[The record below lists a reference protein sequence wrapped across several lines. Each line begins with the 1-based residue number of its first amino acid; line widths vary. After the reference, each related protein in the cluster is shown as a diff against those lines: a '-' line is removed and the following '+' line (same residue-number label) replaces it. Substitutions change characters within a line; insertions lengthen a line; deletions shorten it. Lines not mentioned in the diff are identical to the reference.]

1 MKRRFRLPV
10 SPILLALPILTS
22 FDAFETPFA
31 AVALG
36 KIAAQE
42 PPSAAEEEEID
53 FELDAP
59 GEFALAPND
68 APQAPT
74 PENDAAANADRPTTP
89 FAPADALDSDAP
101 NVLATETVD
110 DAEMKRLSQ
119 DPLFQEFSAA
129 FDEAAPLPTLPNLDA
144 FGAAQ
149 DADAL
154 LQNGD
159 ARPTPSL
166 LISPVSPNLTPNAA
180 GKLASS
186 TAALDEIL
194 TIAAVDLDSLPLSET
209 ERAILTR
216 LDAEIARLCPLW
228 LDAELNRNV
237 VGRRERV
244 WERAET
250 PFSPNPA
257 NPSEAPNLPQ
267 TPVFT
272 NPANPSEAPNLPHTP
287 VSSDSAVPPEA
298 LNVPQTPVSPDR
310 PFFARPDVAQR
321 SNAPTSG
328 VRFEVADPK
337 PVASASDWA
346 LAPAAPFFFE
356 VVDSATGD
364 VFYTKAGD
372 FEPFE
377 GGAALVRGDRIFVA
391 TIEPGPGTPS
401 SGNAERTRILP
412 NGQIQGVDA
421 TGKRVV
427 APNLGTF
434 SLYLFDNPAR
444 LASVDGVF
452 FVPTAE
458 SGAPRP
464 AKLPA
469 NAEIGVES
477 GRLLLS
483 NGRPDEIFAR
493 IVVLCKS
500 KKRLVEIL
508 TQPRLAPETPTTP

>member
-1 MKRRFRLPV
+1 MKRRFCLPV
-10 SPILLALPILTS
+10 SSILLALPILTP
-22 FDAFETPFA
+22 FDAFETPLMTFA
-31 AVALG
+31 VG
-36 KIAAQE
+36 PIVAQE
-42 PPSAAEEEEID
+42 PIATDEDGEID
-53 FELDAP
+53 FQLVAP
-59 GEFALAPND
+59 GEFDLAPDD
-68 APQAPT
+68 APT
-74 PENDAAANADRPTTP
+74 LEIDADSDRPAIP
-89 FAPADALDSDAP
+89 LAVEPSESAAPDVLEAETLDE
-101 NVLATETVD
+101 TEI
-110 DAEMKRLSQ
+110 ERLSQ
-119 DPLFQEFSAA
+119 EPLFQEFSAA
-129 FDEAAPLPTLPNLDA
+129 FDEAAPLPALPNLDA
-144 FGAAQ
+144 LDAAQ

-159 ARPTPSL
+159 AQPTANLPV
-166 LISPVSPNLTPNAA
+166 SPNSPNLTPDAVA
-180 GKLASS
+180 KLASS

-194 TIAAVDLDSLPLSET
+194 AIAAVDLDSLQLTEA

-216 LDAEIARLCPLW
+216 LDAEIARLAPLW

-244 WERAET
+244 WERAEA
-250 PFSPNPA
+250 PIFPNSANSP
-257 NPSEAPNLPQ
+257 EAPG
-267 TPVFT
+267 
-272 NPANPSEAPNLPHTP
+272 
-287 VSSDSAVPPEA
+287 
-298 LNVPQTPVSPDR
+298 R
-310 PFFARPDVAQR
+310 PFFARPDVAER
-321 SNAPTSG
+321 STG
-328 VRFEVADPK
+328 VRFEVNDPK
-337 PVASASDWA
+337 PVASASDWS

-356 VVDSATGD
+356 VVDPATGD

-377 GGAALVRGDRIFVA
+377 GGAALVRGDRVFVA
-391 TIEPGPGTPS
+391 SIESGPGTPS
-401 SGNAERTRILP
+401 GRAERTRILK

-421 TGKRVV
+421 NGKRVIDFNV
-427 APNLGTF
+427 GTF

-458 SGAPRP
+458 SGEPRP

-469 NAEIGVES
+469 NAQVGVES

-508 TQPRLAPETPTTP
+508 TQPRLAPTTPTR

>member
-1 MKRRFRLPV
+1 MQRCFRRPI
-10 SPILLALPILTS
+10 SSILLALPILTP
-22 FDAFETPFA
+22 FDAFETPFQTF
-31 AVALG
+31 AVG
-36 KIAAQE
+36 QIAAQE
-42 PPSAAEEEEID
+42 PPATDEDAEID
-53 FELDAP
+53 FQLVAP
-59 GEFALAPND
+59 GEFDLAPDD
-68 APQAPT
+68 APQAPALET
-74 PENDAAANADRPTTP
+74 DADANADRPAIP
-89 FAPADALDSDAP
+89 FAPPAVPASDAP
-101 NVLATETVD
+101 DVLEAEPVD
-110 DAEMKRLSQ
+110 PAEMERLSQ

-129 FDEAAPLPTLPNLDA
+129 FDEAAPLPALPNLDA
-144 FGAAQ
+144 LNAERE
-149 DADAL
+149 ADAL

-159 ARPTPSL
+159 ARPSASL
-166 LISPVSPNLTPNAA
+166 PVSPNSSNLTPDAA

-194 TIAAVDLDSLPLSET
+194 AIAAVDLDSLPLSEA

-250 PFSPNPA
+250 PISPNSSNSPEA
-257 NPSEAPNLPQ
+257 LPLSEAPG
-267 TPVFT
+267 
-272 NPANPSEAPNLPHTP
+272 
-287 VSSDSAVPPEA
+287 
-298 LNVPQTPVSPDR
+298 R
-310 PFFARPDVAQR
+310 PFFARPDVAER
-321 SNAPTSG
+321 AAAPSFG
-328 VRFEVADPK
+328 VRFEVNDPK

-356 VVDSATGD
+356 VSDPATGD

-377 GGAALVRGDRIFVA
+377 GGAALVRGDRVFVA
-391 TIEPGPGTPS
+391 TVEPGPGTPS
-401 SGNAERTRILP
+401 GRAERTRILP

-421 TGKRVV
+421 TGKRVIDFNV
-427 APNLGTF
+427 GTF

-458 SGAPRP
+458 SGEPRP

-469 NAEIGVES
+469 NAQVGVES

-508 TQPRLAPETPTTP
+508 TQPRLQTETPTR

>member
-1 MKRRFRLPV
+1 MKRRFCLPV
-10 SPILLALPILTS
+10 SPILLTLPILTP

-36 KIAAQE
+36 KIAAQA
-42 PPSAAEEEEID
+42 PPLADEEETD
-53 FELDAP
+53 FELVVP
-59 GEFALAPND
+59 GEFDLAPDD
-68 APQAPT
+68 APQEPT
-74 PENDAAANADRPTTP
+74 FEPDADRPAIP
-89 FAPADALDSDAP
+89 FAPASDAP
-101 NVLATETVD
+101 NVLEAEPVD
-110 DAEMKRLSQ
+110 PAEMERLSQ

-144 FGAAQ
+144 LNAERE
-149 DADAL
+149 ADAL

-159 ARPTPSL
+159 AQPTPSL
-166 LISPVSPNLTPNAA
+166 SISPVPPVSPNLTPDAA
-180 GKLASS
+180 GKIASS

-194 TIAAVDLDSLPLSET
+194 AIAAVDLDSLPLSET

-216 LDAEIARLCPLW
+216 LDAEIARLAPLW

-244 WERAET
+244 WER
-250 PFSPNPA
+250 
-257 NPSEAPNLPQ
+257 SEAPVSSNFANSPQ
-267 TPVFT
+267 TPAFP
-272 NPANPSEAPNLPHTP
+272 NSANS
-287 VSSDSAVPPEA
+287 
-298 LNVPQTPVSPDR
+298 PQTHQAPGR
-310 PFFARPDVAQR
+310 PFFARPDVAER
-321 SNAPTSG
+321 AVASISG
-328 VRFEVADPK
+328 VRFEVDDPK

-356 VVDSATGD
+356 VSDPATGD

-377 GGAALVRGDRIFVA
+377 GGAALVRGDRVFVA
-391 TIEPGPGTPS
+391 TVEPGPGTPS
-401 SGNAERTRILP
+401 GRAERTRILP

-421 TGKRVV
+421 TGKRVIDFNV
-427 APNLGTF
+427 GTF

-458 SGAPRP
+458 SGEPRP

-469 NAEIGVES
+469 NAQVGVES

-508 TQPRLAPETPTTP
+508 TQPRLQTETPTR

>member
-1 MKRRFRLPV
+1 MKRCFRLPIP
-10 SPILLALPILTS
+10 SILLALPILTP
-22 FDAFETPFA
+22 FDAFETPLTTFS
-31 AVALG
+31 VG
-36 KIAAQE
+36 QIAAQE
-42 PPSAAEEEEID
+42 PPAPAAEEEEID
-53 FELDAP
+53 FELVAP
-59 GEFALAPND
+59 GEFDLAPDD

-74 PENDAAANADRPTTP
+74 LETDADADADRPAIP
-89 FAPADALDSDAP
+89 FAPADAPASNAP
-101 NVLATETVD
+101 TVLETEPVD
-110 DAEMKRLSQ
+110 DTEMERLSQ

-159 ARPTPSL
+159 AQPASSL
-166 LISPVSPNLTPNAA
+166 PVSSVSPNLTPDAA
-180 GKLASS
+180 AKLASS

-194 TIAAVDLDSLPLSET
+194 AIAAVDLDSLPLSET
-209 ERAILTR
+209 ERTLLTR

-244 WERAET
+244 WERAEA
-250 PFSPNPA
+250 PVSPNFVNSP
-257 NPSEAPNLPQ
+257 ETPNLPE
-267 TPVFT
+267 TPG
-272 NPANPSEAPNLPHTP
+272 
-287 VSSDSAVPPEA
+287 
-298 LNVPQTPVSPDR
+298 R
-310 PFFARPDVAQR
+310 PFFARPDVAELAAV
-321 SNAPTSG
+321 SSSVG
-328 VRFEVADPK
+328 VRFEVNDPK

-356 VVDSATGD
+356 VSDPATGD

-377 GGAALVRGDRIFVA
+377 GGSALVRGDRIFVA
-391 TIEPGPGTPS
+391 TIEPGSGAPS
-401 SGNAERTRILP
+401 GRAERTRILK

-421 TGKRVV
+421 TGKRVTDF
-427 APNLGTF
+427 NLGTF
-434 SLYLFDNPAR
+434 SLYLFNNPAR

-458 SGAPRP
+458 SGEPRP

-469 NAEIGVES
+469 NAQVGVES

-508 TQPRLAPETPTTP
+508 TQPRLQTETPTR

>member
-1 MKRRFRLPV
+1 MKRRSISPV
-10 SPILLALPILTS
+10 FSILLATPILTP
-22 FDAFETPFA
+22 FDAFESPVDAFA
-31 AVALG
+31 VG
-36 KIAAQE
+36 QIAAQE
-42 PPSAAEEEEID
+42 PIATDDEDDEID
-53 FELDAP
+53 FQLVAP
-59 GEFALAPND
+59 GEFDLAPDD
-68 APQAPT
+68 APTLEA
-74 PENDAAANADRPTTP
+74 DVADADRPAIPLVVEPSETD
-89 FAPADALDSDAP
+89 ASDALKA
-101 NVLATETVD
+101 ETVD
-110 DAEMKRLSQ
+110 PAEMERLSQ
-119 DPLFQEFSAA
+119 DPLFKEFSAA
-129 FDEAAPLPTLPNLDA
+129 FDEAAPLPALQNLDA

-154 LQNGD
+154 LQNG
-159 ARPTPSL
+159 AAQPKSSL
-166 LISPVSPNLTPNAA
+166 SFSPVSPNLTPDAA
-180 GKLASS
+180 AKLASS

-194 TIAAVDLDSLPLSET
+194 AIAAVDLDSLPLSEA

-250 PFSPNPA
+250 PVSPNSADPPQA
-257 NPSEAPNLPQ
+257 PKLSE
-267 TPVFT
+267 TPG
-272 NPANPSEAPNLPHTP
+272 
-287 VSSDSAVPPEA
+287 
-298 LNVPQTPVSPDR
+298 R
-310 PFFARPDVAQR
+310 PFFARPDVADR
-321 SNAPTSG
+321 AVASTSG
-328 VRFEVADPK
+328 VRFEVNDPQ

-356 VVDSATGD
+356 VVDPATGD

-377 GGAALVRGDRIFVA
+377 GGAALVRGDQIFVA
-391 TIEPGPGTPS
+391 TVEPGPNASTRR
-401 SGNAERTRILP
+401 AERTRILK

-421 TGKRVV
+421 NGKRVIDF
-427 APNLGTF
+427 NIGTI

-458 SGAPRP
+458 SGEPRP
-464 AKLPA
+464 AKLPP

-493 IVVLCKS
+493 IAVLCKS

-508 TQPRLAPETPTTP
+508 TQPRLQTETPTR

>member
-1 MKRRFRLPV
+1 MKRRSISPV
-10 SPILLALPILTS
+10 LPILLATPIL
-22 FDAFETPFA
+22 TPFA
-31 AVALG
+31 ALETPFQTLVVG
-36 KIAAQE
+36 QIAAQA
-42 PPSAAEEEEID
+42 PPLEAEEV
-53 FELDAP
+53 ELDFQLVAP
-59 GEFALAPND
+59 GEFDLAPDDENGD
-68 APQAPT
+68 ALPAESPQAPL
-74 PENDAAANADRPTTP
+74 DADGPAIP
-89 FAPADALDSDAP
+89 FASADAPASDAP
-101 NVLATETVD
+101 NVLEAETLD
-110 DAEMKRLSQ
+110 PAEMERLSQ

-144 FGAAQ
+144 FGAVQ

-154 LQNGD
+154 LQNGG
-159 ARPTPSL
+159 AQSTPSL
-166 LISPVSPNLTPNAA
+166 PASPAPPISPNLTPNAA
-180 GKLASS
+180 KLASS

-194 TIAAVDLDSLPLSET
+194 AIAAVDLDSLSLSDT

-244 WERAET
+244 WERAEA
-250 PFSPNPA
+250 PAFPNSANSPET
-257 NPSEAPNLPQ
+257 SNLP
-267 TPVFT
+267 
-272 NPANPSEAPNLPHTP
+272 
-287 VSSDSAVPPEA
+287 PP
-298 LNVPQTPVSPDR
+298 LGR
-310 PFFARPDVAQR
+310 PFFARPDVAPR
-321 SNAPTSG
+321 AAEPSSG
-328 VRFEVADPK
+328 VRFEVDDPK
-337 PVASASDWA
+337 TVASASDWA

-372 FEPFE
+372 FEPFD
-377 GGAALVRGDRIFVA
+377 GGAALVRGDRVFVA
-391 TIEPGPGTPS
+391 TVEPGPNALNGR
-401 SGNAERTRILP
+401 AERVRILK

-427 APNLGTF
+427 NFNVGTF
-434 SLYLFDNPAR
+434 SLYLFNNPAR
-444 LASVDGVF
+444 LASADGVF

-458 SGAPRP
+458 SGEPRL

-469 NAEIGVES
+469 NAEVGVES

>member
-1 MKRRFRLPV
+1 MKRCFRLPIP
-10 SPILLALPILTS
+10 SILLALPILTP
-22 FDAFETPFA
+22 FDAFETPFQTF
-31 AVALG
+31 AVG
-36 KIAAQE
+36 QIAAQE
-42 PPSAAEEEEID
+42 PPAPAAEEEEID
-53 FELDAP
+53 FELVAP
-59 GEFALAPND
+59 GEFDLAPDD

-74 PENDAAANADRPTTP
+74 LDPDAAGDADRPAIP
-89 FAPADALDSDAP
+89 FAPPAVPASDAP
-101 NVLATETVD
+101 NVLEAESVD
-110 DAEMKRLSQ
+110 PAEMERLSQ

-129 FDEAAPLPTLPNLDA
+129 FDEAAPLPALPNLDA
-144 FGAAQ
+144 LNAERE
-149 DADAL
+149 ADAL

-159 ARPTPSL
+159 AQPSTSL
-166 LISPVSPNLTPNAA
+166 PIPPNSLNPPNLTPDAA
-180 GKLASS
+180 AKLASS

-194 TIAAVDLDSLPLSET
+194 AIAAVDLDSLPLSEA

-244 WERAET
+244 WERAEA
-250 PFSPNPA
+250 PIFPNSANSPETSPL
-257 NPSEAPNLPQ
+257 SEAPG
-267 TPVFT
+267 
-272 NPANPSEAPNLPHTP
+272 
-287 VSSDSAVPPEA
+287 
-298 LNVPQTPVSPDR
+298 R
-310 PFFARPDVAQR
+310 PFFARPDVAER
-321 SNAPTSG
+321 AAVSSSVG
-328 VRFEVADPK
+328 VRFEVNDPK

-356 VVDSATGD
+356 VSDPATGD

-377 GGAALVRGDRIFVA
+377 GGAALVRDDRVFVA
-391 TIEPGPGTPS
+391 TVEPGPGTPS
-401 SGNAERTRILP
+401 GRAERIRILK

-421 TGKRVV
+421 TGKRVIDF
-427 APNLGTF
+427 NIGTF

-458 SGAPRP
+458 SGEPRP
-464 AKLPA
+464 AKLPP

-493 IVVLCKS
+493 IAVLCKS

-508 TQPRLAPETPTTP
+508 TQPRLQTETPTR

>member
-1 MKRRFRLPV
+1 MKRRSRYPVLPL
-10 SPILLALPILTS
+10 LLAAPILTS
-22 FDAFETPFA
+22 FDAFATTFRTFA
-31 AVALG
+31 VG
-36 KIAAQE
+36 QIAAQE
-42 PPSAAEEEEID
+42 PIATDDEDGEID
-53 FELDAP
+53 FRLVAP
-59 GEFALAPND
+59 GEFDLAPD
-68 APQAPT
+68 DESGDVLLLET
-74 PENDAAANADRPTTP
+74 PEESLDADRPALP
-89 FAPADALDSDAP
+89 FAPADEAPVDAP
-101 NVLATETVD
+101 DVLEAETL
-110 DAEMKRLSQ
+110 DAAAMERLSQ

-129 FDEAAPLPTLPNLDA
+129 FDEAAPLPALPNLDA
-144 FGAAQ
+144 LAAERE
-149 DADAL
+149 ADAL

-159 ARPTPSL
+159 AQPATLPA
-166 LISPVSPNLTPNAA
+166 SPNRTPDAA
-180 GKLASS
+180 ARLASS

-194 TIAAVDLDSLPLSET
+194 AIAAVDLDALSLSES
-209 ERAILTR
+209 ERAILAR
-216 LDAEIARLCPLW
+216 LDAEIARLAPLW

-244 WERAET
+244 WERAE
-250 PFSPNPA
+250 A
-257 NPSEAPNLPQ
+257 
-267 TPVFT
+267 
-272 NPANPSEAPNLPHTP
+272 
-287 VSSDSAVPPEA
+287 
-298 LNVPQTPVSPDR
+298 PVSPNAVPSESLAFPRTPGR
-310 PFFARPDVAQR
+310 PLSSRPAIAER
-321 SNAPTSG
+321 SNG
-328 VRFEVADPK
+328 VRFEINDPR

-356 VVDSATGD
+356 VSDPATGD

-391 TIEPGPGTPS
+391 AVEPGPNALNGR
-401 SGNAERTRILP
+401 AERIRILK

-427 APNLGTF
+427 NFNAGTF
-434 SLYLFDNPAR
+434 SLFTFDNPAR
-444 LASVDGVF
+444 LASADGVF

-458 SGAPRP
+458 SGEPRP

-508 TQPRLAPETPTTP
+508 TQPRLAPETPTR

>member
-1 MKRRFRLPV
+1 MKRRVYLPV
-10 SPILLALPILTS
+10 PSILLALPILTS
-22 FDAFETPFA
+22 FDAFETPLTTFS
-31 AVALG
+31 VG
-36 KIAAQE
+36 QIAAQE
-42 PPSAAEEEEID
+42 PPAPGAEEEEID
-53 FELDAP
+53 FELVAP
-59 GEFALAPND
+59 GEFDLAPDD
-68 APQAPT
+68 APT
-74 PENDAAANADRPTTP
+74 LEIDAADADRPAIPLAVEPSET
-89 FAPADALDSDAP
+89 AASD
-101 NVLATETVD
+101 VLEAETVD
-110 DAEMKRLSQ
+110 AAEMERLSQ

-129 FDEAAPLPTLPNLDA
+129 FDEAAPLPSLPNLDA
-144 FGAAQ
+144 LNAAQ

-159 ARPTPSL
+159 AQPTTPLSV
-166 LISPVSPNLTPNAA
+166 SPVSPNLTPNAA
-180 GKLASS
+180 AQLASS

-194 TIAAVDLDSLPLSET
+194 AIAAVDLDSLSLSEA

-216 LDAEIARLCPLW
+216 LDAEIARLAPLW

-250 PFSPNPA
+250 PVFPNSANSP
-257 NPSEAPNLPQ
+257 EAPNLSE
-267 TPVFT
+267 TPG
-272 NPANPSEAPNLPHTP
+272 
-287 VSSDSAVPPEA
+287 
-298 LNVPQTPVSPDR
+298 R
-310 PFFARPDVAQR
+310 PLFARPDVAER
-321 SNAPTSG
+321 AAVSSSVG
-328 VRFEVADPK
+328 VRFEVNDPK
-337 PVASASDWA
+337 PIASTSDWA

-356 VVDSATGD
+356 VSDPSTGD
-364 VFYTKAGD
+364 IFYTKAGD

-377 GGAALVRGDRIFVA
+377 GGAALVRGARVFVA
-391 TIEPGPGTPS
+391 TIKPGPNASTRR
-401 SGNAERTRILP
+401 AERTRILK

-427 APNLGTF
+427 DFNIGTF

-458 SGAPRP
+458 SGEPRP

-469 NAEIGVES
+469 NAEIGVDS

-508 TQPRLAPETPTTP
+508 TQPRLAPATPTR

>member
-1 MKRRFRLPV
+1 MKRRSIFPV
-10 SPILLALPILTS
+10 LPILLATPIL
-22 FDAFETPFA
+22 TPFA
-31 AVALG
+31 AFESPVDAFVVG
-36 KIAAQE
+36 QTAAQE
-42 PPSAAEEEEID
+42 PIATDDEDGEID
-53 FELDAP
+53 FQLVAP
-59 GEFALAPND
+59 GEFDLAPDD
-68 APQAPT
+68 APT
-74 PENDAAANADRPTTP
+74 LEIDADSDRPAIP
-89 FAPADALDSDAP
+89 LAVEPSESAAPDVLEAETLDE
-101 NVLATETVD
+101 TEI
-110 DAEMKRLSQ
+110 ERLSQ
-119 DPLFQEFSAA
+119 EPLFQEFSAA
-129 FDEAAPLPTLPNLDA
+129 FDEAAPLPALPNLDA
-144 FGAAQ
+144 LDAAQ

-159 ARPTPSL
+159 AQPTANLPV
-166 LISPVSPNLTPNAA
+166 SPNSPNLTPDAA
-180 GKLASS
+180 AKLASS

-194 TIAAVDLDSLPLSET
+194 AIAAVDLDSLQLTET

-216 LDAEIARLCPLW
+216 LDAEIARLAPLW

-250 PFSPNPA
+250 PIFPNSA
-257 NPSEAPNLPQ
+257 NSSEAPG
-267 TPVFT
+267 
-272 NPANPSEAPNLPHTP
+272 
-287 VSSDSAVPPEA
+287 
-298 LNVPQTPVSPDR
+298 R
-310 PFFARPDVAQR
+310 PFFARPDVAER
-321 SNAPTSG
+321 STG
-328 VRFEVADPK
+328 VRFEVNDPK

-356 VVDSATGD
+356 VSDPATGD

-377 GGAALVRGDRIFVA
+377 GGAALVRGDRVFVA
-391 TIEPGPGTPS
+391 TVEPGPNASTRR
-401 SGNAERTRILP
+401 AERTRILK

-421 TGKRVV
+421 NGKRVIDFNV
-427 APNLGTF
+427 GTF

-458 SGAPRP
+458 SGEPRP

-469 NAEIGVES
+469 NAQVGVES

-508 TQPRLAPETPTTP
+508 TQPRLAPETPTR

>member
-1 MKRRFRLPV
+1 MKRRSRLPLF
-10 SPILLALPILTS
+10 SILLATPILTP
-22 FDAFETPFA
+22 FDAFETPFF
-31 AVALG
+31 AVASG

-42 PPSAAEEEEID
+42 PTPPAAEAENVD
-53 FELDAP
+53 FELVAP
-59 GEFALAPND
+59 DEFALVPDAENAQPTVGDFNLNADSPFVD
-68 APQAPT
+68 APDADARPALPDADAPT
-74 PENDAAANADRPTTP
+74 
-89 FAPADALDSDAP
+89 
-101 NVLATETVD
+101 VLEAETVD
-110 DAEMKRLSQ
+110 PAAMERLSQ

-159 ARPTPSL
+159 ARPTASL
-166 LISPVSPNLTPNAA
+166 PVSPVSPNLTPNDAE
-180 GKLASS
+180 KLASS

-194 TIAAVDLDSLPLSET
+194 AIAAVDLDSLPLSET

-250 PFSPNPA
+250 PVSANLTNPPA
-257 NPSEAPNLPQ
+257 QPGFTDPSKTPQ
-267 TPVFT
+267 TPG
-272 NPANPSEAPNLPHTP
+272 
-287 VSSDSAVPPEA
+287 
-298 LNVPQTPVSPDR
+298 R
-310 PFFARPDVAQR
+310 PFFARPDVAQNGPNPR
-321 SNAPTSG
+321 NAPDAERAVVSSSSG
-328 VRFEVADPK
+328 VRFEIADPK
-337 PVASASDWA
+337 PIASASDWS

-356 VVDSATGD
+356 VVDPATGD

-377 GGAALVRGDRIFVA
+377 GGAALVRGDRVFVA

-401 SGNAERTRILP
+401 GRAERIRILK

-421 TGKRVV
+421 NGKRVIDFNV
-427 APNLGTF
+427 GTF

-458 SGAPRP
+458 SGEPRS
-464 AKLPA
+464 AKLPP
-469 NAEIGVES
+469 NSEIGVES

-500 KKRLVEIL
+500 KIRLVEIL
-508 TQPRLAPETPTTP
+508 TQPRLQTETPTP

>member
-1 MKRRFRLPV
+1 MKRCFRLPIP
-10 SPILLALPILTS
+10 SILLALPILTP
-22 FDAFETPFA
+22 FDAFETPFQTF
-31 AVALG
+31 AVG
-36 KIAAQE
+36 QIAAQE
-42 PPSAAEEEEID
+42 PIATDEDAEID
-53 FELDAP
+53 FQLVAP
-59 GEFALAPND
+59 GEFDLAPDD
-68 APQAPT
+68 APT
-74 PENDAAANADRPTTP
+74 LEIDDADADRPAIPLAVEPSETA
-89 FAPADALDSDAP
+89 APDVLEAETIGDAQM
-101 NVLATETVD
+101 E
-110 DAEMKRLSQ
+110 RLSQ

-144 FGAAQ
+144 LDAAQ
-149 DADAL
+149 NADAL

-159 ARPTPSL
+159 ARPLASL
-166 LISPVSPNLTPNAA
+166 PVSPNSPALTPDAA
-180 GKLASS
+180 AKLASS

-194 TIAAVDLDSLPLSET
+194 AIAAVDLDSLSLSEA
-209 ERAILTR
+209 ERAILAR

-228 LDAELNRNV
+228 LNAELNRNV

-250 PFSPNPA
+250 PIFPNSANSPEALPL
-257 NPSEAPNLPQ
+257 SEAPG
-267 TPVFT
+267 
-272 NPANPSEAPNLPHTP
+272 
-287 VSSDSAVPPEA
+287 
-298 LNVPQTPVSPDR
+298 R
-310 PFFARPDVAQR
+310 PFFARPDVAELAAV
-321 SNAPTSG
+321 SSSVG
-328 VRFEVADPK
+328 VRFEVNDPK

-356 VVDSATGD
+356 VSDPATGD

-377 GGAALVRGDRIFVA
+377 GGAALVRGDRVFVA
-391 TIEPGPGTPS
+391 TVEPGPGTPS
-401 SGNAERTRILP
+401 GRAERIRILK

-427 APNLGTF
+427 DFNVGTF

-458 SGAPRP
+458 SGEPRP

-469 NAEIGVES
+469 NAQVGVES

-508 TQPRLAPETPTTP
+508 TQPRLQTETPTR

>member
-10 SPILLALPILTS
+10 SSILLTLPILTP

-31 AVALG
+31 ALALG
-36 KIAAQE
+36 QIAAQE
-42 PPSAAEEEEID
+42 PLATDDEDAEID
-53 FELDAP
+53 FQLVAP
-59 GEFALAPND
+59 GEFDLAPDD

-74 PENDAAANADRPTTP
+74 LETDADADRPAIP
-89 FAPADALDSDAP
+89 FAPADAPASDASTA
-101 NVLATETVD
+101 LETETVD
-110 DAEMKRLSQ
+110 AAEMERLSQ

-149 DADAL
+149 NADAL

-159 ARPTPSL
+159 ARPATSL
-166 LISPVSPNLTPNAA
+166 PVSPASPNLTPNAA
-180 GKLASS
+180 AQLAAS
-186 TAALDEIL
+186 TAALDEVL
-194 TIAAVDLDSLPLSET
+194 AIAAVDLDSLPLSET
-209 ERAILTR
+209 ERAILAR

-244 WERAET
+244 WERAEA
-250 PFSPNPA
+250 PVSPNSA
-257 NPSEAPNLPQ
+257 NLPQ
-267 TPVFT
+267 TPG
-272 NPANPSEAPNLPHTP
+272 
-287 VSSDSAVPPEA
+287 
-298 LNVPQTPVSPDR
+298 R
-310 PFFARPDVAQR
+310 PFFARPDVAER
-321 SNAPTSG
+321 STG
-328 VRFEVADPK
+328 VRFEVNDPQ
-337 PVASASDWA
+337 PVASASDWS

-356 VVDSATGD
+356 VSDPATGD

-377 GGAALVRGDRIFVA
+377 GGAALVRGDRVFVA

-401 SGNAERTRILP
+401 GRAERTRILK

-427 APNLGTF
+427 DFNVGTY

-452 FVPTAE
+452 FVPTA
-458 SGAPRP
+458 
-464 AKLPA
+464 
-469 NAEIGVES
+469 
-477 GRLLLS
+477 
-483 NGRPDEIFAR
+483 
-493 IVVLCKS
+493 
-500 KKRLVEIL
+500 
-508 TQPRLAPETPTTP
+508 

>member
-1 MKRRFRLPV
+1 MKRCFRLPI
-10 SPILLALPILTS
+10 SSILLALPILTS
-22 FDAFETPFA
+22 FDAFETPLMTFS
-31 AVALG
+31 VG
-36 KIAAQE
+36 QIAAQE
-42 PPSAAEEEEID
+42 PIATDEDAEID
-53 FELDAP
+53 FQLVAP
-59 GEFALAPND
+59 GEFDLAPDD
-68 APQAPT
+68 APT
-74 PENDAAANADRPTTP
+74 LETEIDADDADRPAIPLAVEPSETA
-89 FAPADALDSDAP
+89 APD
-101 NVLATETVD
+101 VLEAETID
-110 DAEMKRLSQ
+110 DAQMERLSQ

-129 FDEAAPLPTLPNLDA
+129 FDEAAPLPALPNLDA
-144 FGAAQ
+144 LNAERE
-149 DADAL
+149 ADAL

-159 ARPTPSL
+159 AQPSTSL
-166 LISPVSPNLTPNAA
+166 PVSPNSLNSPNLTPDAA
-180 GKLASS
+180 AKLASS

-194 TIAAVDLDSLPLSET
+194 AIAAVDLDSLSLSEA

-250 PFSPNPA
+250 PIFPNSANSPETSPL
-257 NPSEAPNLPQ
+257 SEAPG
-267 TPVFT
+267 
-272 NPANPSEAPNLPHTP
+272 
-287 VSSDSAVPPEA
+287 
-298 LNVPQTPVSPDR
+298 R
-310 PFFARPDVAQR
+310 PFFARPDVAELAAV
-321 SNAPTSG
+321 SSSVG
-328 VRFEVADPK
+328 VRFEVNDPK

-356 VVDSATGD
+356 VSDPATGD

-377 GGAALVRGDRIFVA
+377 GGAALVRGDRVFVA
-391 TIEPGPGTPS
+391 TVEPGPGTPS
-401 SGNAERTRILP
+401 GRAERIRILK

-421 TGKRVV
+421 TGKRVIDF
-427 APNLGTF
+427 NIGTF

-458 SGAPRP
+458 SGEPRP

-469 NAEIGVES
+469 NAQVGVES

-508 TQPRLAPETPTTP
+508 TQPRLQTETPTR

>member
-1 MKRRFRLPV
+1 MKRRSIFPV
-10 SPILLALPILTS
+10 LPILLATPIL
-22 FDAFETPFA
+22 TPFA
-31 AVALG
+31 AFESPVDAFVVG
-36 KIAAQE
+36 QTAAQE
-42 PPSAAEEEEID
+42 PIATDDEDGEID
-53 FELDAP
+53 FQLVAP
-59 GEFALAPND
+59 GEFDLAPDD
-68 APQAPT
+68 APT
-74 PENDAAANADRPTTP
+74 LEIDADSDRPAIP
-89 FAPADALDSDAP
+89 LAVEPSESAAPDVLEAETLDE
-101 NVLATETVD
+101 TEI
-110 DAEMKRLSQ
+110 ERLSQ
-119 DPLFQEFSAA
+119 EPLFQEFSAA
-129 FDEAAPLPTLPNLDA
+129 FDEATPLPALPNLDA
-144 FGAAQ
+144 LDAAQ

-159 ARPTPSL
+159 AQPTANLPV
-166 LISPVSPNLTPNAA
+166 SPNSPNLTPDAA
-180 GKLASS
+180 AKLASS

-194 TIAAVDLDSLPLSET
+194 AIAAVDLDSLQLTET

-216 LDAEIARLCPLW
+216 LDAEIARLAPLW

-250 PFSPNPA
+250 PIFPNSA
-257 NPSEAPNLPQ
+257 NSSEAPG
-267 TPVFT
+267 
-272 NPANPSEAPNLPHTP
+272 
-287 VSSDSAVPPEA
+287 
-298 LNVPQTPVSPDR
+298 R
-310 PFFARPDVAQR
+310 PFFARPDVAER
-321 SNAPTSG
+321 STG
-328 VRFEVADPK
+328 VRFEVNDPK

-356 VVDSATGD
+356 VSDPATGD

-377 GGAALVRGDRIFVA
+377 GGAALVRGDRVFVA
-391 TIEPGPGTPS
+391 TVEPGPNASTRR
-401 SGNAERTRILP
+401 AERTRILK

-421 TGKRVV
+421 NGKRVIDFNV
-427 APNLGTF
+427 GTF

-458 SGAPRP
+458 SGEPRP

-469 NAEIGVES
+469 NAQVGVES

-508 TQPRLAPETPTTP
+508 TQPRLAPETPTR

>member
-1 MKRRFRLPV
+1 M
-10 SPILLALPILTS
+10 A
-22 FDAFETPFA
+22 
-31 AVALG
+31 
-36 KIAAQE
+36 
-42 PPSAAEEEEID
+42 
-53 FELDAP
+53 
-59 GEFALAPND
+59 
-68 APQAPT
+68 
-74 PENDAAANADRPTTP
+74 
-89 FAPADALDSDAP
+89 
-101 NVLATETVD
+101 
-110 DAEMKRLSQ
+110 
-119 DPLFQEFSAA
+119 
-129 FDEAAPLPTLPNLDA
+129 
-144 FGAAQ
+144 
-149 DADAL
+149 
-154 LQNGD
+154 
-159 ARPTPSL
+159 
-166 LISPVSPNLTPNAA
+166 
-180 GKLASS
+180 
-186 TAALDEIL
+186 
-194 TIAAVDLDSLPLSET
+194 IAAVDLDSLSLSEA

-250 PFSPNPA
+250 PISPNSA
-257 NPSEAPNLPQ
+257 NSPETLPLSEAPG
-267 TPVFT
+267 
-272 NPANPSEAPNLPHTP
+272 
-287 VSSDSAVPPEA
+287 
-298 LNVPQTPVSPDR
+298 R
-310 PFFARPDVAQR
+310 PFFARPDVAER
-321 SNAPTSG
+321 AAVSSSVG
-328 VRFEVADPK
+328 VRFEVNDPK

-356 VVDSATGD
+356 VSDPATGD

-377 GGAALVRGDRIFVA
+377 GGAALVRGDRVFVA
-391 TIEPGPGTPS
+391 TVEPGPGTPS
-401 SGNAERTRILP
+401 GRAERIRILK

-427 APNLGTF
+427 DFNVGTF

-458 SGAPRP
+458 SGEPRP

-469 NAEIGVES
+469 NAQVGVES

-508 TQPRLAPETPTTP
+508 TQPRLQTETPTR

>member
-1 MKRRFRLPV
+1 MKRRFCLPV
-10 SPILLALPILTS
+10 SSILLALPILTP
-22 FDAFETPFA
+22 FDAFETPLMTF
-31 AVALG
+31 VVG
-36 KIAAQE
+36 QTAAQE
-42 PPSAAEEEEID
+42 PIATDDEDGEID
-53 FELDAP
+53 FQLVAP
-59 GEFALAPND
+59 GEFDLAPDD

-74 PENDAAANADRPTTP
+74 LETDADADRPAIPLAVEPSAT
-89 FAPADALDSDAP
+89 DVP
-101 NVLATETVD
+101 NVLEAETVD
-110 DAEMKRLSQ
+110 AAEMERLSQ

-129 FDEAAPLPTLPNLDA
+129 FDQAAPLPTLPNLDA
-144 FGAAQ
+144 LNAERE
-149 DADAL
+149 ADAL

-159 ARPTPSL
+159 AQPTAFLSVPPVS
-166 LISPVSPNLTPNAA
+166 SVSPNLTPNAA
-180 GKLASS
+180 AQLASS

-194 TIAAVDLDSLPLSET
+194 AIAAVDLDSLSLSEA

-216 LDAEIARLCPLW
+216 LDAEIARLAPLW

-250 PFSPNPA
+250 PIFPNPA
-257 NPSEAPNLPQ
+257 VSPEAPNL
-267 TPVFT
+267 
-272 NPANPSEAPNLPHTP
+272 SEAPG
-287 VSSDSAVPPEA
+287 
-298 LNVPQTPVSPDR
+298 R
-310 PFFARPDVAQR
+310 PFFARPDVAELAAV
-321 SNAPTSG
+321 SSSVG
-328 VRFEVADPK
+328 VRFEVNDPK

-356 VVDSATGD
+356 VSDPATGD

-377 GGAALVRGDRIFVA
+377 GGAALVRGDQIFVA
-391 TIEPGPGTPS
+391 TVEPGP
-401 SGNAERTRILP
+401 NASTRRGERIRILK

-421 TGKRVV
+421 SGKRVV
-427 APNLGTF
+427 DFNVGTF

-458 SGAPRP
+458 SGEPRP

-469 NAEIGVES
+469 NAEVGVDS

-493 IVVLCKS
+493 IAILCKS

-508 TQPRLAPETPTTP
+508 TQPRLAPETPTR

>member
-1 MKRRFRLPV
+1 
-10 SPILLALPILTS
+10 
-22 FDAFETPFA
+22 
-31 AVALG
+31 
-36 KIAAQE
+36 
-42 PPSAAEEEEID
+42 
-53 FELDAP
+53 
-59 GEFALAPND
+59 
-68 APQAPT
+68 
-74 PENDAAANADRPTTP
+74 
-89 FAPADALDSDAP
+89 
-101 NVLATETVD
+101 
-110 DAEMKRLSQ
+110 
-119 DPLFQEFSAA
+119 
-129 FDEAAPLPTLPNLDA
+129 
-144 FGAAQ
+144 
-149 DADAL
+149 
-154 LQNGD
+154 
-159 ARPTPSL
+159 
-166 LISPVSPNLTPNAA
+166 
-180 GKLASS
+180 
-186 TAALDEIL
+186 
-194 TIAAVDLDSLPLSET
+194 
-209 ERAILTR
+209 
-216 LDAEIARLCPLW
+216 
-228 LDAELNRNV
+228 
-237 VGRRERV
+237 
-244 WERAET
+244 
-250 PFSPNPA
+250 
-257 NPSEAPNLPQ
+257 
-267 TPVFT
+267 VFT
-272 NPANPSEAPNLPHTP
+272 NPANPSEAPNLPQTP

>member
-1 MKRRFRLPV
+1 MKRRFRFPV
-10 SPILLALPILTS
+10 SPILLALPILTP
-22 FDAFETPFA
+22 FDAFETPLG
-31 AVALG
+31 AVASG
-36 KIAAQE
+36 KIAARE
-42 PPSAAEEEEID
+42 PLATDDEAVEID
-53 FELDAP
+53 FQLVAP
-59 GEFALAPND
+59 GEFDLAPDD

-74 PENDAAANADRPTTP
+74 LETDADADRPAIP
-89 FAPADALDSDAP
+89 FAPADAPVSDAP
-101 NVLATETVD
+101 TVLETETVD
-110 DAEMKRLSQ
+110 DAEMERLSQ

-129 FDEAAPLPTLPNLDA
+129 FDQAAPLPTLPNLDA

-149 DADAL
+149 NADAL
-154 LQNGD
+154 LQNDD

-166 LISPVSPNLTPNAA
+166 PVPPVSPNLTPNAA
-180 GKLASS
+180 EKLVSS

-194 TIAAVDLDSLPLSET
+194 AIAAVDLDSLPLSET
-209 ERAILTR
+209 ERAILAR
-216 LDAEIARLCPLW
+216 LDAEIARLAPLW

-244 WERAET
+244 WERAE
-250 PFSPNPA
+250 A
-257 NPSEAPNLPQ
+257 
-267 TPVFT
+267 PVFS
-272 NPANPSEAPNLPHTP
+272 NSANSPQAPG
-287 VSSDSAVPPEA
+287 
-298 LNVPQTPVSPDR
+298 R
-310 PFFARPDVAQR
+310 PLFARSDVAAR
-321 SNAPTSG
+321 AVASTSG
-328 VRFEVADPK
+328 VRFEVDDPK

-377 GGAALVRGDRIFVA
+377 GGAALVRGDRVFVA
-391 TIEPGPGTPS
+391 TVEPGPGTPS
-401 SGNAERTRILP
+401 GRAERTRILK

-421 TGKRVV
+421 TGKRVIDFNV
-427 APNLGTF
+427 GTI

-458 SGAPRP
+458 SGEPRP

-469 NAEIGVES
+469 NAEVGVES

-508 TQPRLAPETPTTP
+508 TQPRLVPETPTR

>member
-1 MKRRFRLPV
+1 MKRCFRLPIP
-10 SPILLALPILTS
+10 SILLALSILTP
-22 FDAFETPFA
+22 FDAFETPFQTF
-31 AVALG
+31 AVG
-36 KIAAQE
+36 QIAAQE
-42 PPSAAEEEEID
+42 PIATDEDAEID
-53 FELDAP
+53 FQLVAP
-59 GEFALAPND
+59 GEFDLAPDD
-68 APQAPT
+68 APT
-74 PENDAAANADRPTTP
+74 LEIDDAAADRPAIPLAVEPSETA
-89 FAPADALDSDAP
+89 APDVLEAETIDAD
-101 NVLATETVD
+101 
-110 DAEMKRLSQ
+110 EMERLSQ

-129 FDEAAPLPTLPNLDA
+129 FDQAAPLPTLPNLDA
-144 FGAAQ
+144 LNAERE
-149 DADAL
+149 ADAL
-154 LQNGD
+154 LQNGAAEPT
-159 ARPTPSL
+159 ARLSNPL
-166 LISPVSPNLTPNAA
+166 NSPNSPNSTPDAA
-180 GKLASS
+180 AKLASS

-194 TIAAVDLDSLPLSET
+194 AIAAVDLDSLPLSEA

-216 LDAEIARLCPLW
+216 LDAEIARLAPLW

-250 PFSPNPA
+250 PIFPNSVNSPEALPL
-257 NPSEAPNLPQ
+257 SEAPG
-267 TPVFT
+267 
-272 NPANPSEAPNLPHTP
+272 
-287 VSSDSAVPPEA
+287 
-298 LNVPQTPVSPDR
+298 R
-310 PFFARPDVAQR
+310 PFFARPDVAER
-321 SNAPTSG
+321 AAVSSSVG
-328 VRFEVADPK
+328 VRFEVNDPK

-356 VVDSATGD
+356 VSDPTTGD

-377 GGAALVRGDRIFVA
+377 GGAALVRGDRVFVA
-391 TIEPGPGTPS
+391 TVEPGPGTPS
-401 SGNAERTRILP
+401 GRAERTRILK

-427 APNLGTF
+427 DFNIGTF

-452 FVPTAE
+452 FVPTTE
-458 SGAPRP
+458 SGEPRP

-469 NAEIGVES
+469 NAQVGVES

-508 TQPRLAPETPTTP
+508 TQPRLQTET

>member
-1 MKRRFRLPV
+1 MKRCFRLPI
-10 SPILLALPILTS
+10 SSILLALPILTP
-22 FDAFETPFA
+22 FDAFETPLTTFF
-31 AVALG
+31 VG
-36 KIAAQE
+36 QIAAQE
-42 PPSAAEEEEID
+42 PPAPAAEEEEID
-53 FELDAP
+53 FELVAP
-59 GEFALAPND
+59 GEFDLAPDD
-68 APQAPT
+68 APQAPALET
-74 PENDAAANADRPTTP
+74 DADANADRPAIP
-89 FAPADALDSDAP
+89 FAPPAVPASDAP
-101 NVLATETVD
+101 DVLEAEPVD
-110 DAEMKRLSQ
+110 SAEMERLSQ

-144 FGAAQ
+144 LNAERE
-149 DADAL
+149 ADAL

-159 ARPTPSL
+159 ARPSASL
-166 LISPVSPNLTPNAA
+166 PVSPNSPTLTPNVAA
-180 GKLASS
+180 KLASS

-194 TIAAVDLDSLPLSET
+194 AIAAVDLDSLPLSET

-250 PFSPNPA
+250 PVSPNFANSPA
-257 NPSEAPNLPQ
+257 QPNFADSPETPQAPG
-267 TPVFT
+267 
-272 NPANPSEAPNLPHTP
+272 
-287 VSSDSAVPPEA
+287 
-298 LNVPQTPVSPDR
+298 R
-310 PFFARPDVAQR
+310 PFFARPDVAER
-321 SNAPTSG
+321 AAVSSSVG
-328 VRFEVADPK
+328 VRFEVNDPQ

-356 VVDSATGD
+356 VSDPATGD

-377 GGAALVRGDRIFVA
+377 GGAALVRGDRVFVA
-391 TIEPGPGTPS
+391 TVEPGPGTPS
-401 SGNAERTRILP
+401 GRAERTRILK

-427 APNLGTF
+427 DFNVGTF

-458 SGAPRP
+458 SGEPRP

-477 GRLLLS
+477 GRLLFS

-508 TQPRLAPETPTTP
+508 TQPRFQTETPTR

>member
-1 MKRRFRLPV
+1 MKRRFRFPV
-10 SPILLALPILTS
+10 SPILLALPILTP

-31 AVALG
+31 AVALK

-42 PPSAAEEEEID
+42 PTRAAEEEETD
-53 FELDAP
+53 FELVVP
-59 GEFALAPND
+59 GEFDLAPDD
-68 APQAPT
+68 APQEPT
-74 PENDAAANADRPTTP
+74 FESDADRPAIP
-89 FAPADALDSDAP
+89 FAPADAPVSDAP

-110 DAEMKRLSQ
+110 PAEIERLSQ

-154 LQNGD
+154 LQNG
-159 ARPTPSL
+159 AAQPEPSL
-166 LISPVSPNLTPNAA
+166 SVPPVSPNLTSEAA
-180 GKLASS
+180 GKLALS

-194 TIAAVDLDSLPLSET
+194 AIAAVDLDSLPLSEA

-216 LDAEIARLCPLW
+216 LDVEIARLCPLW

-250 PFSPNPA
+250 PVSA
-257 NPSEAPNLPQ
+257 NSPQ
-267 TPVFT
+267 TPQ
-272 NPANPSEAPNLPHTP
+272 
-287 VSSDSAVPPEA
+287 VPG
-298 LNVPQTPVSPDR
+298 R
-310 PFFARPDVAQR
+310 PFFARPDVAER
-321 SNAPTSG
+321 AVASPSG
-328 VRFEVADPK
+328 VRFEVGDPQ
-337 PVASASDWA
+337 PVASASDWS

-356 VVDSATGD
+356 VSDPATGD

-377 GGAALVRGDRIFVA
+377 GGAALVRGDRVFVA

-401 SGNAERTRILP
+401 GRAERIRILK

-421 TGKRVV
+421 NGKRVV
-427 APNLGTF
+427 DFNVGTF

-452 FVPTAE
+452 FVPTTE
-458 SGAPRP
+458 SGEPRP
-464 AKLPA
+464 AKLPT
-469 NAEIGVES
+469 NAQVGVES

-508 TQPRLAPETPTTP
+508 TQPRLAPETPTR

>member
-10 SPILLALPILTS
+10 SPILLALPILTP
-22 FDAFETPFA
+22 FDAFETPFV
-31 AVALG
+31 AVALK

-42 PPSAAEEEEID
+42 PPLESEEV
-53 FELDAP
+53 ELDFQLVAP
-59 GEFALAPND
+59 GEFDLAPDD

-74 PENDAAANADRPTTP
+74 LETDADANVDRPAIP
-89 FAPADALDSDAP
+89 FASADAPVSDAP
-101 NVLATETVD
+101 IVLETETVD
-110 DAEMKRLSQ
+110 AADMERLSQ

-129 FDEAAPLPTLPNLDA
+129 FDEAAPLPSLPNLDA

-149 DADAL
+149 EADAL

-166 LISPVSPNLTPNAA
+166 PVPPVSPNLTSDAVGN
-180 GKLASS
+180 LASS
-186 TAALDEIL
+186 TAALDEVL
-194 TIAAVDLDSLPLSET
+194 AIAAVDLASLPLSEA
-209 ERAILTR
+209 ERAILAR
-216 LDAEIARLCPLW
+216 LDAEIARLAPLW

-244 WERAET
+244 WERAESPALPNSANSPET
-250 PFSPNPA
+250 PG
-257 NPSEAPNLPQ
+257 
-267 TPVFT
+267 
-272 NPANPSEAPNLPHTP
+272 
-287 VSSDSAVPPEA
+287 
-298 LNVPQTPVSPDR
+298 R
-310 PFFARPDVAQR
+310 PFFARPDVADR
-321 SNAPTSG
+321 AAAPPSG
-328 VRFEVADPK
+328 VRFETNDPK

-391 TIEPGPGTPS
+391 TVEPGPGTPS
-401 SGNAERTRILP
+401 GRAERTRILK

-427 APNLGTF
+427 DFNVGTI

-458 SGAPRP
+458 SGEPRP
-464 AKLPA
+464 AKLPP
-469 NAEIGVES
+469 NAEVGVES

-508 TQPRLAPETPTTP
+508 TQPRLQTETSTR

>member
-1 MKRRFRLPV
+1 MKRRSISPV
-10 SPILLALPILTS
+10 LPILLATPILTP
-22 FDAFETPFA
+22 FDAFETPFTTFS
-31 AVALG
+31 VG
-36 KIAAQE
+36 QIAAQA
-42 PPSAAEEEEID
+42 PPLEAENVEID
-53 FELDAP
+53 FQLVAP
-59 GEFALAPND
+59 GEFDLAPDD

-74 PENDAAANADRPTTP
+74 LETDADANADRPAIP
-89 FAPADALDSDAP
+89 FASADAPVSDAP
-101 NVLATETVD
+101 DASQAETLD
-110 DAEMKRLSQ
+110 PAEMERLSQ

-166 LISPVSPNLTPNAA
+166 PVSPVSPNLTPDAA

-194 TIAAVDLDSLPLSET
+194 AIAAVDLDSLPLSET

-244 WERAET
+244 WERAE
-250 PFSPNPA
+250 A
-257 NPSEAPNLPQ
+257 
-267 TPVFT
+267 
-272 NPANPSEAPNLPHTP
+272 P
-287 VSSDSAVPPEA
+287 VSSNSTNLPAQPNFADSPET
-298 LNVPQTPVSPDR
+298 PQAPGR
-310 PFFARPDVAQR
+310 PFFARPDVAEKTE
-321 SNAPTSG
+321 SAALSPSVG
-328 VRFEVADPK
+328 VRFEVDDPK

-356 VVDSATGD
+356 VVDPATGD

-377 GGAALVRGDRIFVA
+377 GGAALVRGDRVFVA
-391 TIEPGPGTPS
+391 TVEPGPGTPS
-401 SGNAERTRILP
+401 GRAERTRILK

-427 APNLGTF
+427 DFNVGTF

-458 SGAPRP
+458 SGEPRP

-469 NAEIGVES
+469 NAEVGVES

-508 TQPRLAPETPTTP
+508 TQPRLAPETPTR